1 VAEKGPNAYGLY
13 DMLGNAAEWVA
24 DDASGSKNRIVKG
37 GSVAENS
44 RLVRASA
51 RPTASPTSSDVN
63 RGFRCVAVENLTERV
78 LQTVAIPDRDLV
90 SGSLTAGLGY
100 PVYKVKG
107 SMSPPKVIRHVD
119 PVYPD
124 EVRSTGEQGRVF
136 LRAVVSSTGDVAK
149 AEVVKGISTV
159 LDNSAIKSVCQ
170 WKFQPAM
177 KDAKPVAVAVD
188 IEVGFML
195 GGPLH

>member
-78 LQTVAIPDRDLV
+78 LQTVAIPDPDLV
-90 SGSLTAGLGY
+90 SGSLTAGLGQGQH
-100 PVYKVKG
+100 VAAQ
-107 SMSPPKVIRHVD
+107 SNSPRRSGTRMRCGAPASKAACFFAPWSAAPETWPRPK
-119 PVYPD
+119 
-124 EVRSTGEQGRVF
+124 
-136 LRAVVSSTGDVAK
+136 
-149 AEVVKGISTV
+149 
-159 LDNSAIKSVCQ
+159 
-170 WKFQPAM
+170 W
-177 KDAKPVAVAVD
+177 
-188 IEVGFML
+188 
-195 GGPLH
+195 